1 MTMETTIDPKK
12 IIMRLT
18 TKSRYGTRLI
28 LDLALYGQEEPVR
41 LSEISKRQGISL
53 KYLEKIIISLRK
65 AGLVESVRGP
75 YGGYRLS
82 KAPKEISVGE
92 IVRIM
97 EGGTA
102 ITDCTLEK
110 ENICGVCNRAGACL
124 LRHVWMETSKAMFD
138 ALDKFRID
146 ALIHKLDDFPRND
159 GSESPE

>member
-1 MTMETTIDPKK
+1 MKTNIDPKK

-53 KYLEKIIISLRK
+53 KYLEKLIRYLRK

-82 KAPKEISVGE
+82 KPPEEVSVGE

-102 ITDCTLEK
+102 ITDCAMEK
-110 ENICGVCNRAGACL
+110 ENVCGICNRAGACL

-138 ALDKFRID
+138 ALDKFRIND
-146 ALIHKLDDFPRND
+146 LINKPNDFLKDDPD
-159 GSESPE
+159 SPE

>member
-1 MTMETTIDPKK
+1 MQKTIDPKK

-28 LDLALYGQEEPVR
+28 LDLALYGRDAPVR

-53 KYLEKIIISLRK
+53 KYLEKLIRTLRK
-65 AGLVESVRGP
+65 AGLVESIRGP

-82 KAPKEISVGE
+82 KPPGEISVGE
-92 IVRIM
+92 IVRVM

-102 ITDCTLEK
+102 ITDCAMQDK
-110 ENICGVCNRAGACL
+110 SVCGICTRAGACL

-138 ALDKFRID
+138 ALDRFRID
-146 ALIHKLDDFPRND
+146 ALLHKSVDFLKDGDDD
-159 GSESPE
+159 SPE

>member
-1 MTMETTIDPKK
+1 MAMETSIDPRN

-28 LDLALYGQEEPVR
+28 LDLALYGKDAPIR

-53 KYLEKIIISLRK
+53 KYLEKIIRQMRK

-75 YGGYRLS
+75 YGGYRLA
-82 KAPKEISVGE
+82 KPPGEISVGQ
-92 IVRIM
+92 IVRVM

-102 ITDCTLEK
+102 ITDCAAEK
-110 ENICGVCNRAGACL
+110 ENVCGVCNRAGACL

-138 ALDKFRID
+138 ALDKFLIEDLVNKPKDFLKDDD
-146 ALIHKLDDFPRND
+146 ADY
-159 GSESPE
+159 